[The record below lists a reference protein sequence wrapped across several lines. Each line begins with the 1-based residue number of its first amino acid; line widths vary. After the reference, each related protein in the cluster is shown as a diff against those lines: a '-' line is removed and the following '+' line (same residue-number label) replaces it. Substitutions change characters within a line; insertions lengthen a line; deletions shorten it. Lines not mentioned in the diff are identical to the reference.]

1 MTPKTKQ
8 RTLSLSYFLEVS
20 WQPNRTQRE
29 REREREREYLRHEWS
44 DQRGEIEREMMVGSD

>member
-8 RTLSLSYFLEVS
+8 RTLSLSYFLKVS

-29 REREREREYLRHEWS
+29 RERENLRHEWS